1 MPFIFSSSTE
11 GTRTRTPTIMGTSPP
26 PFAPP
31 HSSLVSSSSLVA
43 LVLLSFRR
51 ATPTLLN
58 SLPWGSSPM
67 IFDNH
72 ISLSFSLFI
81 HRFYQIWS
89 TILWTL
95 IYSCRREKTRVVFK
109 CHVCPCSTL
118 ASWEL
123 INTDWNDVQGVPWLE
138 VIPRVKTRRRERIK
152 FFHRGLRFR
161 ENRVWR
167 LINSYWSLA
176 NFTVDGGANNQREDI
191 PRAEASNKRGVK
203 FFRSR
208 RRFRGNKLWTS
219 FVKN

>member
-1 MPFIFSSSTE
+1 MQQDGQVLMTRQDGQVQLAEGQGRQKQSGGSTAGMPFIFSSSTE

-51 ATPTLLN
+51 AIPTLLN

-118 ASWEL
+118 AS
-123 INTDWNDVQGVPWLE
+123 
-138 VIPRVKTRRRERIK
+138 
-152 FFHRGLRFR
+152 
-161 ENRVWR
+161 
-167 LINSYWSLA
+167 
-176 NFTVDGGANNQREDI
+176 
-191 PRAEASNKRGVK
+191 
-203 FFRSR
+203 
-208 RRFRGNKLWTS
+208 
-219 FVKN
+219 